1 MKKKSSPL
9 AILLLLTAACAAPEQ
24 VEAPADVESAPRLI
38 RAVPFTEVAL
48 RDAFWQPRFERNRAV
63 TIPHIMEQNELTGR
77 VDNFR
82 KGAGLMEGAY
92 EGRRFNDTDIY
103 KVIEAASYAINQQ
116 PDAELEA
123 RLDALIELIGAAQQ
137 EDGYLFPALTIDPEN
152 PALGVGN
159 ERWIH
164 VSAGSHELYNA
175 GHLIEAAVAHYQATG
190 KRSLLDIAVRFADRI
205 DEDFG
210 PDARRDIPG
219 HEEIELALVKLADVT
234 GERRYLELA
243 KFFLDQRGQPHDGE
257 LYAEDTDFAIYNDL
271 PYKQDHMPVTEQ
283 TKASGHAVRAA
294 YLYSGMADVAA
305 RTEAP
310 GYDEAL
316 DAIWNDI
323 VTNKLYLTGSIGA
336 RGTFESF
343 GEDYEL
349 PNRAYGETCAA
360 VGFDQ
365 WNHRMFLASGNVEF
379 LDVMER
385 TLYNG
390 FLSGVSQ
397 GGDTFFYTNVLES
410 RGRDERAEYFDVACC
425 PANLARMMAVL
436 PSFIYAQKDDRVY
449 VNLYV
454 GSEADVALP
463 SGSLRL
469 MQRTDYPWDGAVRI
483 ELQPDRE
490 LRFELAL
497 RIPGWARNRPVP
509 SDLYRFTDGIDEPV
523 TLAING
529 ETVEVSATASTS
541 TGAASAVESGNA
553 AAPGGANVSA
563 ADGLVV
569 IARTWQPGDVVDLTL
584 PMPVRTVA
592 AHALVEDNLGKVAL
606 QRGPLVYAAEAVD
619 NDGSVLDLSI
629 ESEPEFEAEFEA
641 DLLGGVTIIRGRAA
655 RSAWAGPSRHELVAI
670 PYFAWANRGP
680 GEMVVWLP
688 VLGTAQ

>member
-1 MKKKSSPL
+1 VKS
-9 AILLLLTAACAAPEQ
+9 A
-24 VEAPADVESAPRLI
+24 VHAPRALI
-38 RAVPFTEVAL
+38 LAALGGVLVSCAPQESRLASTTAGLPGTDHLRAVPFTDVML
-48 RDAFWQPRFERNRAV
+48 QDRFWAPRFERNREV
-63 TIPHIMEQNELTGR
+63 TIPHIIEQNELTGR

-103 KVIEAASYAINQQ
+103 KVVEAASYAIAQQ
-116 PDAELEA
+116 PDAQLEA
-123 RLDALIELIGAAQQ
+123 QLDELIGLIGAAQQ
-137 EDGYLFPALTIDPEN
+137 DDGYLFPALTTDPEN
-152 PALGVGN
+152 PALGVGT
-159 ERWIH
+159 ERWMH

-190 KRSLLDIAVRFADRI
+190 KRNLLDVAVRFADRI

-210 PDARRDIPG
+210 PDARHDIPG
-219 HEEIELALVKLADVT
+219 HEEVELALVRLADVT
-234 GERRYLELA
+234 GEPRYLELA
-243 KFFLDQRGQPHDGE
+243 KFFIDERGRQHDGE

-271 PYKQDHMPVTEQ
+271 PYKQDHLPVVEQ

-305 RTEAP
+305 RTDAP

-316 DAIWNDI
+316 HAIWDD
-323 VTNKLYLTGSIGA
+323 VVSSKLYITGSIGA

-365 WNHRMFLASGNVEF
+365 WNHRMFLATGDVEF

-390 FLSGVSQ
+390 LLAGVSQ
-397 GGDTFFYTNVLES
+397 QGDTFFYTNVLES
-410 RGRDERAEYFDVACC
+410 SGRNQRAEYFDVACC
-425 PANLARMMAVL
+425 PANLARLMAVL
-436 PSFIYAQKDDRVY
+436 PGFVYAQEDDRVY

-454 GSEADVALP
+454 GSEASIELP
-463 SGSLRL
+463 AGTLTLS
-469 MQRTDYPWDGAVRI
+469 QQTDYPWDGAVRI
-483 ELQPDRE
+483 EVTPAEAADL
-490 LRFELAL
+490 ELAL

-509 SDLYRFTDGIDEPV
+509 SDLYRFTDQDDESV

-529 ETVEVSATASTS
+529 EPIDLPAS
-541 TGAASAVESGNA
+541 GGASAGASGA
-553 AAPGGANVSA
+553 TISVDGGL
-563 ADGLVV
+563 LV
-569 IARTWQPGDVVDLTL
+569 IERRWQPGDVVELVL

-592 AHALVEDNLGKVAL
+592 AHAQVEDNLGKVAL
-606 QRGPLVYAAEAVD
+606 QRGPLVYAAEAID
-619 NDGSVLDLSI
+619 NDGSVLDLFI
-629 ESEPEFEAEFEA
+629 ETQPDFEATFEA
-641 DLLGGVTIIRGRAA
+641 DELGGVTVIRGRGA
-655 RSAWAGPSRHELVAI
+655 RRSWAGPSRHQLVLI

-680 GEMVVWLP
+680 GEMAVWLP
-688 VLGTAQ
+688 TFAHSR

>member
-1 MKKKSSPL
+1 MIKPRALALIAPLLAAGCGGSSL
-9 AILLLLTAACAAPEQ
+9 E
-24 VEAPADVESAPRLI
+24 PADTSGDAPSAASANSADGGGRL
-38 RAVPFTEVAL
+38 RAVPFTAVTL
-48 RDAFWQPRFERNRAV
+48 QDQFWAPRFERNREV
-63 TIPHIMEQNELTGR
+63 TIPHIMEQNEITGR

-82 KGAGLMEGAY
+82 KGAGLMEGRY

-103 KVIEAASYAINQQ
+103 KVVEAASYAINQQ
-116 PDAELEA
+116 PDPELEA
-123 RLDALIELIGAAQQ
+123 QLDQLIELIGAAQQ
-137 EDGYLFPALTIDPEN
+137 DDGYLFPALTIDPEN

-190 KRSLLDIAVRFADRI
+190 KRSLLDIAIRFADRI

-210 PDARRDIPG
+210 ADARHDIPG

-234 GERRYLELA
+234 GEQRYLELA
-243 KFFLDQRGQPHDGE
+243 EFFLDQRGREHDGE

-283 TKASGHAVRAA
+283 TKASGHAVRAT
-294 YLYSGMADVAA
+294 YLYAGMADVAA
-305 RTEAP
+305 RTDAP

-316 DAIWNDI
+316 DAIWHDI

-390 FLSGVSQ
+390 FLSGVSHA
-397 GGDTFFYTNVLES
+397 GDTFFYTNVLES
-410 RGRDERAEYFDVACC
+410 RGRDERAAYFDVACC
-425 PANLARMMAVL
+425 PANLARLMAVL
-436 PSFIYAQKDDRVY
+436 PGFVYAQSGERVY

-454 GSEADVALP
+454 GSEAEIELP
-463 SGSLRL
+463 GGALRL
-469 MQRTDYPWDGAVRI
+469 TQQTAYPWDGAVRI
-483 ELQPDRE
+483 EVSPE
-490 LRFELAL
+490 EAMTFELAL
-497 RIPGWARNRPVP
+497 RVPGWARERPVP
-509 SDLYRFTDGIDEPV
+509 SDLYRFVGRAEETV
-523 TLAING
+523 ALSVNG
-529 ETVEVSATASTS
+529 EPWPRTE
-541 TGAASAVESGNA
+541 ASAGASDG
-553 AAPGGANVSA
+553 PIGGVALIS
-563 ADGLVV
+563 
-569 IARTWQPGDVVDLTL
+569 RTWRPGDVVELTL

-592 AHALVEDNLGKVAL
+592 AHPSVEDNVGKVAL
-606 QRGPLVYAAEAVD
+606 QRGPLVYAAEAID
-619 NDGSVLDLSI
+619 NDGAVLDLAI
-629 ESEPEFEAEFEA
+629 ESDPQFEAVFEP
-641 DLLGGVTIIRGRAA
+641 DLLGGITVIRGRAA
-655 RSAWAGPSRHELVAI
+655 RSAWAGPSRHRLVAV

-680 GEMVVWLP
+680 GEMAVWLP
-688 VLGTAQ
+688 ALSLPE

>member
-1 MKKKSSPL
+1 MKRL
-9 AILLLLTAACAAPEQ
+9 ALLPALALIAACGSPAPSMP
-24 VEAPADVESAPRLI
+24 PASGTPSDDHI
-38 RAVPFTEVAL
+38 RPVPFTDVTL
-48 RDAFWQPRFERNRAV
+48 HDDFWQPRFERNREV
-63 TIPHIMEQNELTGR
+63 TIPHIMEENELTGR

-82 KGAGLMEGAY
+82 KGAGLMEGGY
-92 EGRRFNDTDIY
+92 QGRRFNDTDIY
-103 KVIEAASYAINQQ
+103 KIVEAASYAINQQ
-116 PDAELEA
+116 PDPELEA
-123 RLDALIELIGAAQQ
+123 QLDELIALIGAAQQ
-137 EDGYLFPALTIDPEN
+137 EDGYLFPALTIDPDN
-152 PALGVGN
+152 PALGVGH

-190 KRSLLDIAVRFADRI
+190 KRSLLDIAIRFADRI

-210 PDARRDIPG
+210 PDARHDIPG
-219 HEEIELALVKLADVT
+219 HEEIELALVKLYDVT
-234 GERRYLELA
+234 GETRYLELA

-271 PYKQDHMPVTEQ
+271 PYKQDHQPVTAQ

-323 VTNKLYLTGSIGA
+323 VSNKLYLTGSIGA

-365 WNHRMFLASGNVEF
+365 WNHRMFLDSGNVEF

-397 GGDTFFYTNVLES
+397 AGDTFFYTNVLES
-410 RGRDERAEYFDVACC
+410 RGREQRSEYFDVACC

-436 PSFIYAQKDDRVY
+436 PGFIYAQQNDRLY

-454 GSEADVALP
+454 GSEADIELP
-463 SGSLRL
+463 AGDLRL
-469 MQRTDYPWDGAVRI
+469 AQETGYPWDGAVRI
-483 ELQPDRE
+483 EIEPAAGE
-490 LRFELAL
+490 LPFELAL

-509 SDLYRFTDGIDEPV
+509 SDLYRFTDGVEEPV

-529 ETVEVSATASTS
+529 EPVDLSA
-541 TGAASAVESGNA
+541 TGAAATAGGNGSAVAGD
-553 AAPGGANVSA
+553 GGL
-563 ADGLVV
+563 LV
-569 IARTWQPGDVVDLTL
+569 ISRAWHPGDVVELGL
-584 PMPVRTVA
+584 PMPVHTVA
-592 AHALVEDNLGKVAL
+592 AHPMVADNVGKVAI

-629 ESEPEFEAEFEA
+629 ESEPGFEATFDP
-641 DLLGGVTIIRGRAA
+641 DLLGGLVVIRGNAA
-655 RSAWAGPSRHELVAI
+655 RANATGPSRHELVAI
-670 PYFAWANRGP
+670 PYFAWANRGA
-680 GEMVVWLP
+680 GEMAVWL
-688 VLGTAQ
+688 AQLDEAR